1 MYKTYNHLL
10 YILFIGFIAQTSAST
25 ISDTLKLDRNTY
37 ERLFLEKNL
46 SLLAQRMS
54 ITQEEALLV
63 QEKTWNNPS
72 LSLSNINLW
81 SPDNETSS
89 QQFEIA
95 LEILIQTAGKR
106 NHRIELQKISGRL
119 AVKEYEDLLRQ
130 LRKEVRS
137 KLATLV
143 YYQEILPVY
152 ARINQSVAQ
161 ILEVDKEQS
170 LQRNHPREELL
181 RLQTMS
187 LGLAKEIFEIQ
198 QEKEDLAGELK
209 QFIQLTPSTN
219 LILIGEANYR
229 ILENFYEINLS

>member
-1 MYKTYNHLL
+1 M
-10 YILFIGFIAQTSAST
+10 
-25 ISDTLKLDRNTY
+25 
-37 ERLFLEKNL
+37 
-46 SLLAQRMS
+46 
-54 ITQEEALLV
+54 
-63 QEKTWNNPS
+63 
-72 LSLSNINLW
+72 
-81 SPDNETSS
+81 
-89 QQFEIA
+89 
-95 LEILIQTAGKR
+95 EILIQTAGKR